1 MNQAFKGWLHGLG
14 AATISAFAG
23 GISGMATLP
32 SVFNFT
38 HDGLVNVAKLTVLP
52 AILAAGAYLK
62 ASPLPSSIK
71 TAKLTETATGS
82 TLEVKEEQK

>member
-1 MNQAFKGWLHGLG
+1 MNPAFKGWLHGLG

-38 HDGLVNVAKLTVLP
+38 HDGLVNVAKLTILP
-52 AILAAGAYLK
+52 ALLAAGAYLK
-62 ASPLPSSIK
+62 ASPLPS
-71 TAKLTETATGS
+71 TVTTTTLTETPAKS
-82 TLEVKEEQK
+82 TLEVKEEKQ

>member
-1 MNQAFKGWLHGLG
+1 MTPATKGWLHGLG
-14 AATISAFAG
+14 MATISAFAG

-52 AILAAGAYLK
+52 ALLAAGAYLK
-62 ASPLPSSIK
+62 TSPLPTASVTVTTSK
-71 TAKLTETATGS
+71 TISET
-82 TLEVKEEQK
+82 KE